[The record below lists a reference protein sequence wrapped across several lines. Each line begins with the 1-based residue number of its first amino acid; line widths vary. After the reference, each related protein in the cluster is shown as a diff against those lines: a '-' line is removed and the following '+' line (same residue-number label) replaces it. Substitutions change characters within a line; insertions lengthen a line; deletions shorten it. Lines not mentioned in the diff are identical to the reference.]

1 MLFTQYYLS
10 IHWIKES
17 KKQLLE
23 MFSCL
28 SLCFLPEDVILKRKQ
43 GFICQVEQKQL

>member
-23 MFSCL
+23 MLLASVCV
-28 SLCFLPEDVILKRKQ
+28 SY
-43 GFICQVEQKQL
+43 QKVQF

>member
-17 KKQLLE
+17 KKQLSE
-23 MFSCL
+23 MFACL
-28 SLCFLPEDVILKRKQ
+28 SLFPTKRRNFKK
-43 GFICQVEQKQL
+43 ET

>member
-23 MFSCL
+23 MFACL
-28 SLCFLPEDVILKRKQ
+28 SLCFLPKDVISKRKRE
-43 GFICQVEQKQL
+43 VLRAE